1 MNKPRWQVLRE
12 WPPGFGGIER
22 VAHELGN
29 VWRTPIYS
37 FDAQGDGHGSG
48 GGSAPDPLPVRYQ
61 RRRLRCF
68 SLGRLLIP
76 LPGLSLW
83 NLMRSSEPLHGHL
96 PSPGVLLILMLA
108 RVARPK
114 RTVSAHWH
122 AFLQSGTGFQGRMF
136 GFYQRLALLALPWL
150 SEVVTTSPVLV
161 DELVRCGCSR
171 SRVVMLSCCLD
182 EELEQQALALP
193 LAEGQAN
200 KAMQVL
206 FIGRLDSYKRLDW
219 LLSALAQLS
228 EPWQLDVVGDG
239 PRRQI
244 FEQQAE
250 GLPVRF
256 HGRIDEASKLDCL
269 ARADVLVLPSDRSN
283 EAFGIVQLEAMAAGR
298 PALAFRCFRSGMGW
312 VGALPSLVWSQKPED
327 LAVVLQQL
335 AVDRSLLLLLSVQA
349 RERYQALF
357 SRSVWGQQL
366 QGLR

>member
-37 FDAQGDGHGSG
+37 FDAQGDGQ
-48 GGSAPDPLPVRYQ
+48 GSAAFPILDPLSVRYERQ
-61 RRRLRCF
+61 RLRC
-68 SLGRLLIP
+68 LHAGRLLIP
-76 LPGLSLW
+76 LPGRSLW
-83 NLMRSSEPLHGHL
+83 TLLLSSEPLHGHL
-96 PSPGVLLILMLA
+96 PSPGVLMILMLA
-108 RVARPK
+108 RVVRPK

-122 AFLQSGTGFQGRMF
+122 AFLQSGSDFQGRMF
-136 GFYQRLALLALPWL
+136 GLYQRLALLALPWL

-171 SRVVMLSCCLD
+171 SRVSLLSCCLD
-182 EELEQQALALP
+182 EALEQQALSLP
-193 LAEGQAN
+193 LAEGKAN
-200 KAMQVL
+200 EAMRVL

-228 EPWQLDVVGDG
+228 APWHLDVVGDG
-239 PRRQI
+239 PRRQM
-244 FEQQAE
+244 FEQQAL
-250 GLPVRF
+250 GHPVYF
-256 HGRIDEASKLDCL
+256 HGRIDEASKLGCL

-298 PALAFRCFRSGMGW
+298 PALAFCCFRSGMGW
-312 VGALPSLVWSQKPED
+312 VGALPALVWSQKPKD
-327 LAVVLQQL
+327 LAMVLQQL
-335 AVDRSLLLLLSVQA
+335 AVDRSLRQLLSVQA

-357 SRSVWGQQL
+357 SRTVWEQQL